1 MWQNAHTHDFMCCC
15 NLNYR
20 VVAMYV
26 YDATQVGVKC
36 DYTRS
41 ASWAKASH
49 KEPTRPMSI
58 ASPVH
63 RSCTGKCAFCDC
75 IARKYRYVTYMQ
87 RQILQTEI

>member
-1 MWQNAHTHDFMCCC
+1 MILCVAA

-75 IARKYRYVTYMQ
+75 IARKYRYVTYIHAAPDTTD
-87 RQILQTEI
+87 RDIEKSAS